1 MTVRIVADTACDL
14 PDDVANALGIVFVPL
29 HVRFGGTEFLD
40 REQLS
45 AKEFWARCA
54 ASAELPETAAPSPG
68 AFSAAFESLASAGAD
83 GIVCV
88 TLSSKLSAT
97 NEAAAQAARSI
108 GSDFPVEI
116 VDSFSVTMGEGFVAL
131 AAAEAAASG
140 AAMAEVVDVANST
153 RGRLSVFG
161 AIDTLEN
168 LRKGGRIGGAA
179 ALLGALLSIKPVI
192 EVRDG
197 AVEQESKQRTRAKVA
212 PLPGGQGPGRR
223 PARTPGSN
231 ERGCSGFCRL
241 CRPPGGR
248 ALGSSSRRRRHWPRD
263 RHPRWPGGDRGRMGT
278 PGLEAVHIALV
289 AVHMALVDCLMG
301 EDGAVNR

>member
-14 PDDVANALGIVFVPL
+14 PDDVANDLGIVFVPL
-29 HVRFGGTEFLD
+29 HVRFGGTELLD

-54 ASAELPETAAPSPG
+54 ASPELPETAAPSPG

-83 GIVCV
+83 GVVCV

-97 NEAAAQAARSI
+97 GQAAAQAARSI
-108 GSDFPVEI
+108 GNDFPVEV

-131 AAAEAAASG
+131 AAAEAAAAG
-140 AAMAEVVDVANST
+140 ARMAEVVKAANST
-153 RGRLSVFG
+153 RSRVSVFG

-179 ALLGALLSIKPVI
+179 ALLGALLAIKPVI

-197 AVEQESKQRTRAKVA
+197 VVEQESKQRTRAKSLRYLAEKVRAAGPLERLALMNADAADFAGFVELLADVPSAQRRIVGDIGPVIATHAGRGAIGVA
-212 PLPGGQGPGRR
+212 W
-223 PARTPGSN
+223 ARK
-231 ERGCSGFCRL
+231 
-241 CRPPGGR
+241 
-248 ALGSSSRRRRHWPRD
+248 A
-263 RHPRWPGGDRGRMGT
+263 
-278 PGLEAVHIALV
+278 
-289 AVHMALVDCLMG
+289 
-301 EDGAVNR
+301 

>member
-1 MTVRIVADTACDL
+1 VTVRIVADTACDL
-14 PDDVANALGIVFVPL
+14 PDDVANELGIVFVPL
-29 HVRFGGTEFLD
+29 HVRFGTTELLD

-54 ASAELPETAAPSPG
+54 GSPELPETAAPSPG

-83 GIVCV
+83 GVVCV

-97 NEAAAQAARSI
+97 SEAAAQAARSS
-108 GSDFPVEI
+108 GSDFPVEVI
-116 VDSFSVTMGEGFVAL
+116 DSFSVTMGEGFVAQ
-131 AAAEAAASG
+131 AAAEAAAAG
-140 AAMAEVVDVANST
+140 AGMAEVVAVANST

-197 AVEQESKQRTRAKVA
+197 AVEQESKQRTRAKSLRYLAEKVRSA
-212 PLPGGQGPGRR
+212 GPL
-223 PARTPGSN
+223 
-231 ERGCSGFCRL
+231 ERLALMNADAVDLAGFVDL
-241 CRPPGGR
+241 LADVPS
-248 ALGSSSRRRRHWPRD
+248 A
-263 RHPRWPGGDRGRMGT
+263 HPRVVGDIGPVIGTHAGRGAIG
-278 PGLEAVHIALV
+278 V
-289 AVHMALVDCLMG
+289 AWA
-301 EDGAVNR
+301 RKS

>member
-1 MTVRIVADTACDL
+1 VRIVADTACDL
-14 PDDVANALGIVFVPL
+14 PDDVADAFGIVFVPL
-29 HVRFGGTEFLD
+29 HVRFGATELLD

-54 ASAELPETAAPSPG
+54 GSPELPETAAPSPG

-83 GIVCV
+83 GVVCV

-116 VDSFSVTMGEGFVAL
+116 IDSFSVTMGEGFVAL
-131 AAAEAAASG
+131 AAAETAATG
-140 AAMAEVVDVANST
+140 AGIAEVVEVANST
-153 RGRLSVFG
+153 RSRLSVFG

-197 AVEQESKQRTRAKVA
+197 AVEQESKQRTRAKSLRYLADKVRA
-212 PLPGGQGPGRR
+212 AGPL
-223 PARTPGSN
+223 
-231 ERGCSGFCRL
+231 ERLALMNADAADFAGFVDL
-241 CRPPGGR
+241 LADVPS
-248 ALGSSSRRRRHWPRD
+248 A
-263 RHPRWPGGDRGRMGT
+263 HPRIVGDIGPVIGTHAGRGAIG
-278 PGLEAVHIALV
+278 V
-289 AVHMALVDCLMG
+289 AWARKV
-301 EDGAVNR
+301 

>member
-1 MTVRIVADTACDL
+1 
-14 PDDVANALGIVFVPL
+14 VANELGIVFVPL
-29 HVRFGGTEFLD
+29 HVRFGTTELLD

-54 ASAELPETAAPSPG
+54 GSPELPETAAPSPG

-83 GIVCV
+83 GVVCV

-97 NEAAAQAARSI
+97 SEAAAQAARSS
-108 GSDFPVEI
+108 GSDFPVEVI
-116 VDSFSVTMGEGFVAL
+116 DSFSVTMGEGFVAQ
-131 AAAEAAASG
+131 AAAEAAAAG
-140 AAMAEVVDVANST
+140 AGMAEVVAVANST

-197 AVEQESKQRTRAKVA
+197 AVEQESKQRTRAKSLRYLAEKVRSA
-212 PLPGGQGPGRR
+212 GPL
-223 PARTPGSN
+223 
-231 ERGCSGFCRL
+231 ERLALMNADAVDFAGFVDL
-241 CRPPGGR
+241 LADVPS
-248 ALGSSSRRRRHWPRD
+248 A
-263 RHPRWPGGDRGRMGT
+263 HPRVVGDIGPVIGTHAGRGAIG
-278 PGLEAVHIALV
+278 V
-289 AVHMALVDCLMG
+289 AWA
-301 EDGAVNR
+301 RKS